1 MGKVRA
7 SRGRHSLISRFLNLR
22 LIILLVLGCVHAGC
36 ETLPPIVPSREPILR
51 THGLVLRQGW
61 QDYPCYR
68 SRMPPQSG

>member
-22 LIILLVLGCVHAGC
+22 LIPARPGLRACGC